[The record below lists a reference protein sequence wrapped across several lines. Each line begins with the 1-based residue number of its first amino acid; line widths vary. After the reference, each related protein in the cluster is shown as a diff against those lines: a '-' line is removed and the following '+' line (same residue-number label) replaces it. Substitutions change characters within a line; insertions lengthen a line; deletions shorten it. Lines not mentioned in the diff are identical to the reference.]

1 MNILMI
7 GDISGKPGRILIRE
21 LLPGL
26 KREFKVD
33 FVIANGENAASG
45 SGITRETANE
55 LFLNGVDILTM
66 GNHTWDKKEIFHFID
81 QDERIVRPLNYPPG
95 TPGQGSVIVD
105 LFGHRIGIINLL
117 GRAFLPPIDCPFRT
131 IDHELEKMKK
141 ETNIIL
147 IDFHAETTSEKVAL
161 GWYLD
166 GRVSAVAGTHT
177 HIQTAD
183 ETVLPQGTA
192 YITDLGMTGSYNSVL
207 GVKKELVIE
216 KFLTNLPV
224 KFEIAKGQEM
234 LCGLVVTLDENSG
247 KALTVRRI
255 RRALSSL

>member
-7 GDISGKPGRILIRE
+7 GDISGKPGRMLIRE

-95 TPGQGSVIVD
+95 TPGQGSAIID

-117 GRAFLPPIDCPFRT
+117 GRAFLPPIDCPFRA

-147 IDFHAETTSEKVAL
+147 VDFHAETTSEKIAL

-177 HIQTAD
+177 HVQTAD
-183 ETVLPQGTA
+183 ETVLP
-192 YITDLGMTGSYNSVL
+192 
-207 GVKKELVIE
+207 
-216 KFLTNLPV
+216 
-224 KFEIAKGQEM
+224 
-234 LCGLVVTLDENSG
+234 
-247 KALTVRRI
+247 
-255 RRALSSL
+255 

>member
-7 GDISGKPGRILIRE
+7 GDISGKPGRMLIRE

-95 TPGQGSVIVD
+95 TPGQGSAIID

-117 GRAFLPPIDCPFRT
+117 GRAFLPPIDCPFRAV
-131 IDHELEKMKK
+131 DHELEKMKK

-147 IDFHAETTSEKVAL
+147 VDFHAETTSEKIAL

-177 HIQTAD
+177 HVQTAD

-207 GVKKELVIE
+207 GVKKELVIQ

-234 LCGLVVTLDENSG
+234 LCGLVITLDENSG
-247 KALTVRRI
+247 KATSVQRI
-255 RRALSSL
+255 RRALPSS